1 MAASALFKTQ
11 ADMQVR
17 ILGCSG
23 AIAQHARTTSFLID
37 RQLLIDAG
45 TGVGDLTVADMLGI
59 EHVFLTHSHLDHIAA
74 LPLMLDTVAARL
86 TRPIVA
92 HALPATIEA
101 LKTHIFNGT
110 IWPDFSRI
118 PTAEHPFL
126 VFDPL
131 EVGQVLSVAGHRIE
145 VLPAAHTVA
154 AVGYAVDT
162 PSGHWVFTGDTCSN
176 PAFWQRVNQLPMAM
190 LVIETAFSE
199 RELGLALKSQ
209 HLSPSLLAEELA
221 QLDLARHPGLRIG
234 ITHTKPLEKGLIQ
247 SEVEQRALNLPQ
259 PLIWLEAGQVFDF
272 G

>member
-1 MAASALFKTQ
+1 
-11 ADMQVR
+11 MQVR

-23 AIAQHARTTSFLID
+23 AIAQQARTTSFLLDEHI
-37 RQLLIDAG
+37 LIDAG
-45 TGVGDLTVADMLGI
+45 TGVGDLTVDEMLGI

-74 LPLMLDTVAARL
+74 LPLMIDTVASGL

-101 LKTHIFNGT
+101 LKSHIFNGT
-110 IWPDFSRI
+110 IWPDFSCI
-118 PTAEHPFL
+118 PSAENPFL
-126 VFDPL
+126 VFEPL
-131 EVGQVLSVAGHRIE
+131 EVGQVLQVAGHRVE
-145 VLPAAHTVA
+145 VLPAAHTVP

-162 PSGHWVFTGDTCSN
+162 PSGHWVFTGDTCTN

-221 QLDLARHPGLRIG
+221 QLDAARHPGLRIG
-234 ITHTKPLEKGLIQ
+234 ITHTKPIEKGLIQ
-247 SEVEQRALNLPQ
+247 SEVGQLALNLPQ